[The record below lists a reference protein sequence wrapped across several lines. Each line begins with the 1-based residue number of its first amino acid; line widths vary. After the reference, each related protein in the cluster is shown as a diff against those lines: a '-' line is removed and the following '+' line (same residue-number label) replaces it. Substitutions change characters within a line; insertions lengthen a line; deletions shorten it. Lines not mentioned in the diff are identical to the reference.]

1 MSYFDLW
8 NERIEDA
15 SDQAKYTAYVQSYYD
30 LEAQAY
36 DRILSAFPN
45 NASFTEGSAV
55 DLADTL
61 GFKKDQM
68 DVFAGFLDGIN
79 PSLTEELKPESI
91 DDDSFISLK
100 IDYEKLYWNMRDAKA
115 DWLYNLPSWK
125 KVLDAEKRNE
135 ITKSFRDSKTIH
147 VDKVGRNDPC
157 PCGSGKKYKQCC
169 MNK

>member
-15 SDQAKYTAYVQSYYD
+15 SDQAKYTAYVQGYYD

-36 DRILSAFPN
+36 DRILSAFPDN
-45 NASFTEGSAV
+45 SSLTEGSAAT
-55 DLADTL
+55 LAEAL
-61 GFKKDQM
+61 GFKRDQM
-68 DVFAGFLDGIN
+68 DIFVGFLDGIN
-79 PSLTEELKPESI
+79 PSLLEELKPESI
-91 DDDSFISLK
+91 DDEAHISLK

-125 KVLDAEKRNE
+125 NVLDNEKRSE
-135 ITKSFRDSKTIH
+135 ITRSFRDSKTIH
-147 VDKVGRNDPC
+147 VEKVGRNDPC
-157 PCGSGKKYKQCC
+157 PCGSGKKFKQCC